1 MILYA
6 VILFLVAILFGFLAV
21 SISKG
26 NIQLIH
32 DYHRTKV
39 TDPKA
44 YGKAFGKGMWGM
56 AGTMAAS
63 GIVSLLGSSGTLMW
77 IAIAVLV
84 IGFLLSLIQLVNVQ
98 KRYNGGMF

>member
-6 VILFLVAILFGFLAV
+6 VIMLLVAILFGILAA

-32 DYHRTKV
+32 DYHRTRV

-63 GIVSLLGSSGTLMW
+63 GIVSLLGSSGAIMW
-77 IAIAVLV
+77 IAVAVLA
-84 IGFLLSLIQLVNVQ
+84 IGFLLSLIQMVKVQ
-98 KRYNGGMF
+98 KIYNGGIF

>member
-6 VILFLVAILFGFLAV
+6 VIMLLVAILFGILAA

-32 DYHRTKV
+32 DHHRTKV

-56 AGTMAAS
+56 AGTMAVS
-63 GIVSLLGSSGTLMW
+63 GIVSLLGSSGAIMW
-77 IAIAVLV
+77 IAVAVLAV
-84 IGFLLSLIQLVNVQ
+84 GFLLSLMQLVKVQ
-98 KRYNGGMF
+98 KIYNGGIF